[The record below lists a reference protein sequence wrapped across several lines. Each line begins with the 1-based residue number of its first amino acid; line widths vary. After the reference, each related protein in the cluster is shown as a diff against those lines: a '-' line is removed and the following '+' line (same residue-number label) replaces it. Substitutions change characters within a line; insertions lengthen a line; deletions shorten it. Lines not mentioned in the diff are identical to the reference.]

1 MDTSTQTLANELEAL
16 RKEVTL
22 LNGHRFVRLHD
33 STWRLMWFNFLR
45 GLAFGFGSVAG
56 ATIVVSIVG
65 YFIEPNRSGANH
77 RRMGQTTGL
86 GNHGPAPCIRSH
98 LAAKL
103 DQCAKNFPFAQK
115 PPIRPHPHRN
125 MG

>member
-1 MDTSTQTLANELEAL
+1 MDTSTQNLANELEAL
-16 RKEVTL
+16 RKEVNL

-65 YFIEPNRSGANH
+65 YFLNQIEVVPIIGEWAKQLASEIMALPPASDPATPPN
-77 RRMGQTTGL
+77 
-86 GNHGPAPCIRSH
+86 
-98 LAAKL
+98 
-103 DQCAKNFPFAQK
+103 
-115 PPIRPHPHRN
+115 
-125 MG
+125 